1 MPFKPSQLT
10 AALILHVLLLGLLLG
25 GVQCTPKPK
34 PPEVI
39 EAVLVIPD
47 QPPGT
52 PPPAPE
58 PPKPKPEPP
67 KPKPEPPKPEP
78 KPEPPKPEPPKP
90 EPPKPDPEK
99 IERERKQAEE
109 VEKQKVEKAR
119 IENERLLAQKAEA
132 EAARQKAEAEATAK
146 REAEELAKKAVE
158 EERQRKVAE
167 EERKRKEEEAR
178 KQAEERARQEAL
190 RKQLQAEEDARTAQ
204 IIGSVQRTWA
214 QMLSAAIAR
223 NWRRPLGVGDSLRC
237 QIEIELL
244 PNGQVVNVRVVRS
257 SGVPAFDDSV
267 VTAALKSSP
276 LPLPSDMRAFE
287 RTLRPTFDPRLLE
300 QLGR

>member
-1 MPFKPSQLT
+1 MLFKPSQLLT
-10 AALILHVLLLGLLLG
+10 ASLLHVLLLGLLLG
-25 GVQCTPKPK
+25 GVQCSPKPK

-39 EAVLVIPD
+39 DAVLLTPD
-47 QPPGT
+47 QLGSP

-58 PPKPKPEPP
+58 PPKPEP
-67 KPKPEPPKPEP
+67 PKPEPPKPEP

-90 EPPKPDPEK
+90 EPPKPEPPKEDP
-99 IERERKQAEE
+99 RKAEE
-109 VEKQKVEKAR
+109 ARREAAEKAR

-132 EAARQKAEAEATAK
+132 EAARMKAEAEAAAK
-146 REAEELAKKAVE
+146 REAEELVKKAQE
-158 EERQRKVAE
+158 EERQRKLAE

-178 KQAEERARQEAL
+178 RLAEEKARQEAL
-190 RKQLQAEEDARTAQ
+190 QRQLEAEEAARLREL
-204 IIGSVQRTWA
+204 IGGVQRTWA
-214 QMLSAAIAR
+214 SVLSAAIAR

-244 PNGQVVNVRVVRS
+244 PNGQVVNVRVLRS